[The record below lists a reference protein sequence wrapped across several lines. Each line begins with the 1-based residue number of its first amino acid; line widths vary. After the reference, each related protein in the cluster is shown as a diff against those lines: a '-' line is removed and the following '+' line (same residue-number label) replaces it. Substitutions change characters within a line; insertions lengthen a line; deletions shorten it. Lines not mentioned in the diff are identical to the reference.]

1 MEARFH
7 EANNIVTQ
15 TKYVGLLKN
24 AIIIVHCGFQEFT
37 CSEERGG
44 DSATVSNPEL
54 VETIC
59 QLLCLDSAED
69 LSFAL
74 TTLRTVTR
82 GTRTY
87 MCDTGIHVHLYTK
100 IYSEG
105 LKLNSEFVIVR
116 D

>member
-15 TKYVGLLKN
+15 TIQIVKYVYLLKN
-24 AIIIVHCGFQEFT
+24 AIMIVHCGFQEFT

-82 GTRTY
+82 GVY
-87 MCDTGIHVHLYTK
+87 IHV
-100 IYSEG
+100 
-105 LKLNSEFVIVR
+105 
-116 D
+116 